1 MKVITEIELRD
12 MYKKQPFD
20 CYILEHP
27 DKLTPAAYQFLS
39 ERRIA
44 ITEINHKS
52 IDKPSLNDKKE
63 KQSREVKEPETGYL
77 IMDTGR
83 QVAEKPEEYTHL
95 KGRNLVLK
103 NHKRIKFRGKLD
115 SLQGFLISLI
125 IEIESSGHKTL
136 SEDMSKILDYL
147 RKILRAEVLEEQLE
161 LITFNGWNDAEIR
174 DRSHHPDKYFGIK
187 HFMPDPKFG
196 KLMAALNQLRT
207 QVRELEILAVDAFVI
222 EEENRV
228 ERQDILL
235 ALNRLS
241 SIVYIVMCQFL
252 GGIYKI

>member
-12 MYKKQPFD
+12 LYQKQPFD
-20 CYILEHP
+20 CYKLEYP
-27 DKLTPAAYQFLS
+27 DKLTPAAYQFLT
-39 ERRIA
+39 ERRIE
-44 ITEINHKS
+44 ITEINHKNS
-52 IDKPSLNDKKE
+52 DKPASKEKKE
-63 KQSREVKEPETGYL
+63 RQSPEVKASETGYL
-77 IMDTGR
+77 IVDTGKH
-83 QVAEKPEEYTHL
+83 VTEKPEEYTHL
-95 KGRNLVLK
+95 KGRNLVPK

-115 SLQGFLISLI
+115 SLQASLIALI

-187 HFMPDPKFG
+187 HFMPEPKFG

-207 QVRELEILAVDAFVI
+207 QVRELEILAVDAFLF
-222 EEENRV
+222 EKENRV

-241 SIVYIVMCQFL
+241 SLVYIVMCQYL
-252 GGIYKI
+252 GGFYKI